1 MLNKKGNVNMKMTT
15 ALDVIQ
21 KEADFLGQPFLE
33 TMMDIKKYGT
43 RMYSERVVEA
53 FNIVFASGVQMF
65 AEVK

>member
-1 MLNKKGNVNMKMTT
+1 MKMST
-15 ALDVIQ
+15 ALEVIQ

-43 RMYSERVVEA
+43 RMYSDRVMQA

>member
-33 TMMDIKKYGT
+33 TMMDIKLHGT
-43 RMYSERVVEA
+43 RMYSERVVQA
-53 FNIVFASGVQMF
+53 FNVVFAAGVQMF

>member
-1 MLNKKGNVNMKMTT
+1 MKMTT

>member
-1 MLNKKGNVNMKMTT
+1 MKMTT

-43 RMYSERVVEA
+43 RMYSERVVQA
-53 FNIVFASGVQMF
+53 FNVVFAAGVQMF
-65 AEVK
+65 AEAE

>member
-1 MLNKKGNVNMKMTT
+1 MKMTT

-43 RMYSERVVEA
+43 RMFSERVVEA

-65 AEVK
+65 AEVN